1 MRRRR
6 RITEDD
12 LTLRD
17 AAGSPY
23 PPRRLGLKLADTVV
37 RSTGVVVL
45 LVMIGLAWEAF
56 H

>member
-1 MRRRR
+1 MRR

-17 AAGSPY
+17 ATGRRY

-37 RSTGVVVL
+37 RSIGVVVI
-45 LVMIGLAWEAF
+45 LVALGLAWEAF

>member
-1 MRRRR
+1 MKRR

-17 AAGSPY
+17 AMDTPY
-23 PPRRLGLKLADTVV
+23 PPRPLALKILDTVV
-37 RSTGVVVL
+37 RSAALVL
-45 LVMIGLAWEAF
+45 VLVAIGLIWEAF